1 MLFIGRKFY
10 RKASLSLLV
19 LRPNSIDLVF
29 LFHQFSELE
38 KTLKQKLKHNIPVI
52 TVLAVM
58 GTTEESA
65 VDPLTEILDLRE
77 KFRTK
82 VRLAY

>member
-1 MLFIGRKFY
+1 MIFF
-10 RKASLSLLV
+10 SFHLV
-19 LRPNSIDLVF
+19 LPL
-29 LFHQFSELE
+29 LSELE
-38 KTLKQKLKHNIPVI
+38 RALREKLKQRIPVI

-65 VDPLTEILDLRE
+65 VDPLTEIVDLRE

-82 VRLAY
+82 VRV

>member
-1 MLFIGRKFY
+1 MTYINKVVNFIIISCCPSLF
-10 RKASLSLLV
+10 L
-19 LRPNSIDLVF
+19 
-29 LFHQFSELE
+29 ELE
-38 KTLKQKLKHNIPVI
+38 RTLKDKLKHNIPVI

-65 VDPLTEILDLRE
+65 VDPLTEILDLRQ

-82 VRLAY
+82 VGVG